1 MTGKSDP
8 SIYDDRTTI
17 GSSDELDEYGVW
29 VKSDNQDPSDSL
41 PDLDTPLSNNLDLPD
56 FNDIQDD
63 FLPDISENSGIDN
76 DSGLDLP
83 EFDDDL
89 DLPKLDETS
98 DLETPLGGD
107 ELDLE
112 NFDEITN
119 FDDISTDMDSD
130 LPDFDGFG
138 AENTIDGLE
147 ESNKLEFEEV
157 SDDKDL
163 PEGQAPIAIDKDGF
177 TEISMDDFLGSVVIE
192 EASELPGGIDIGNL
206 DSSIQ
211 DFIPAELDEENA
223 QYSEAKP
230 NMGMNADLSTILL
243 QKIADELSSI
253 KKEISSLK
261 TELSAVRGA
270 GQQKGSESSDNSGF
284 FDEEDDE
291 KISLTGD
298 ELDNILHTAN
308 FTEESGTDIGIDS
321 SFPANED
328 SQAIAF
334 EDDIGEL
341 NGAIPIEDE
350 VKNYTNDDFDI
361 TLDLTPDT
369 ETASIDMDQ
378 LWEDGISPIT
388 EAPEDVSY
396 LEEDPL
402 AFEDETVNTDI
413 DFSEAAI
420 DEPDL
425 SVGITENP
433 VSEPAI
439 NDISIDMEM
448 EDVSFGS
455 PSIPDGSDDFV
466 FETEEAT
473 IEIPGEI
480 PEEIPSEQGIN
491 DAFEDVSISDFEDSD
506 FDDSILEDTDEIPT
520 NLKQELKT
528 ILSYMDQLLE
538 SLPEDKIEEFAK
550 SEYFDTYKK
559 LFEEL
564 GLA

>member
-1 MTGKSDP
+1 MAGKSDP

-29 VKSDNQDPSDSL
+29 VKSDNQDESDSL
-41 PDLDTPLSNNLDLPD
+41 PDLSAPLSDNLELPD
-56 FNDIQDD
+56 FDDIQDE
-63 FLPDISENSGIDN
+63 FMPDIN
-76 DSGLDLP
+76 
-83 EFDDDL
+83 DDL
-89 DLPKLDETS
+89 DLPKLDDEP
-98 DLETPLGGD
+98 DLDTPLGDD

-112 NFDEITN
+112 GFDEITN
-119 FDDISTDMDSD
+119 FDDMSTGMDSDMDSD
-130 LPDFDGFG
+130 LPDFDGLEM
-138 AENTIDGLE
+138 ENTIDGID

-157 SDDKDL
+157 SEEHDL

-177 TEISMDDFLGSVVIE
+177 TEISMDDFLGSVVVE
-192 EASELPGGIDIGNL
+192 EVDELPGGIDIGNL

-211 DFIPAELDEENA
+211 DFVPAELDDEITGFSDPMPQTA
-223 QYSEAKP
+223 A
-230 NMGMNADLSTILL
+230 NMDLSTALL

-261 TELSAVRGA
+261 TELSAVRGS
-270 GQQKGSESSDNSGF
+270 GQQKGSEPADNTGF

-308 FTEESGTDIGIDS
+308 FTEESGTDAGIDS
-321 SFPANED
+321 GFPASDD
-328 SQAIAF
+328 SQEIAF

-341 NGAIPIEDE
+341 DGAVKIEDE
-350 VKNYTNDDFDI
+350 IKNFENDDFDI
-361 TLDLTPDT
+361 SLDLTPDG
-369 ETASIDMDQ
+369 ETAPLEEVEQ
-378 LWEDGISPIT
+378 LWEDGIAPIT
-388 EAPEDVSY
+388 EAPEDTSY

-402 AFEDETVNTDI
+402 AFEDEAINTDI
-413 DFSEAAI
+413 DFSGAAI

-425 SVGITENP
+425 SSGISENP

-448 EDVSFGS
+448 EDVSFDS
-455 PSIPDGSDDFV
+455 PSTPGSSDDFI

-473 IEIPGEI
+473 LEI
-480 PEEIPSEQGIN
+480 PEVISAEQGVV
-491 DAFEDVSISDFEDSD
+491 DSFEDVSIAD
-506 FDDSILEDTDEIPT
+506 FDDSDIQDVIEVDDVIQADDVIQVGAEEISS

-538 SLPEDKIEEFAK
+538 SLPEEKIEEFAK